1 MENQNSIDDDDD
13 EIIHY
18 SVMFGNIDNESK
30 IWYVNDEI
38 ELLKSRIIN
47 IKIFSNMYEGK
58 EIINGIEYTFKNLN
72 TGKTQNILHRGS
84 YNFINVK
91 EFRINNNEYLTDFYI
106 RFKNEAEYISQ
117 LGFSTNLKRTI
128 IVGNEEGELKIIDS
142 NGGNN
147 IIIGIFG
154 AVNKKLD
161 SLRILYIS
169 KKNYVKYYIFPFLFL
184 RYRIKNN
191 ENFIKEWE
199 QRYKELP
206 IEDQY
211 IWKMVNLEDDNLL
224 YLIFKFC
231 YFYI

>member
-1 MENQNSIDDDDD
+1 MENQNSIDDDD

-18 SVMFGNIDNESK
+18 SVMFGSIDNESK

-161 SLRILYIS
+161 SLGILYIS

>member
-1 MENQNSIDDDDD
+1 MMMKLY
-13 EIIHY
+13 IIQRCL
-18 SVMFGNIDNESK
+18 DNESK

-161 SLRILYIS
+161 SLGILYIS

>member
-1 MENQNSIDDDDD
+1 MENQNSIDDDD

-18 SVMFGNIDNESK
+18 SVMFGSIDNESK

-161 SLRILYIS
+161 SLGILYIS

-191 ENFIKEWE
+191 EKFIKEWE

>member
-1 MENQNSIDDDDD
+1 MENQNSIDDDD

-18 SVMFGNIDNESK
+18 SVMFGSIDNESK

-161 SLRILYIS
+161 SLGFIYFKKKLCKILYIS
-169 KKNYVKYYIFPFLFL
+169 F
-184 RYRIKNN
+184 
-191 ENFIKEWE
+191 FIS
-199 QRYKELP
+199 Q
-206 IEDQY
+206 I
-211 IWKMVNLEDDNLL
+211 
-224 YLIFKFC
+224 
-231 YFYI
+231 

>member
-1 MENQNSIDDDDD
+1 MENQNSIDDDD

-18 SVMFGNIDNESK
+18 SAMFGNLDNESK

-161 SLRILYIS
+161 SLGILYIS

-191 ENFIKEWE
+191 ENFKKEWE